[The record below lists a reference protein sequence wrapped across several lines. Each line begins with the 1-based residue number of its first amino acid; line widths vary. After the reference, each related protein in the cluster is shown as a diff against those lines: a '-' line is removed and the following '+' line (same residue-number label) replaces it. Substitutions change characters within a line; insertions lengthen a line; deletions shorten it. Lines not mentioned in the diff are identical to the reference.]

1 MCLLTAMKTKT
12 TPWVY
17 DSLGTIN
24 RCFEQILE
32 ELERVQ
38 QLNWFRGSAPMKS
51 VELAVRET
59 RAWTMSEILDVLHQ
73 REESEWVRLG
83 RLRSAREKLLER
95 GGNVQNKPTRRKRRT
110 ASRR

>member
-1 MCLLTAMKTKT
+1 MGQLTAMKTKT

-38 QLNWFRGSAPMKS
+38 QLDWFRGSAPMKS

-73 REESEWVRLG
+73 REESEWMRLG
-83 RLRSAREKLLER
+83 RLRSAWRSSWNA
-95 GGNVQNKPTRRKRRT
+95 GDDVPAKPTRRKRR
-110 ASRR
+110 AVSRR